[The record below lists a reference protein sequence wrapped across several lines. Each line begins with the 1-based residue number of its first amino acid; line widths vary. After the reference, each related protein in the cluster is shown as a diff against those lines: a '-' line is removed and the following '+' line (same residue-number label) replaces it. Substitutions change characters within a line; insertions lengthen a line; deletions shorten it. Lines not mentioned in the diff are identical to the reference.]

1 MKITFVITL
10 VLTCATINE
19 KDKLTGR
26 WETKPSPKGNV
37 TGVIFKED
45 NSFEGYINKKPFT
58 SGVYTLDKDTFS
70 FTDNGCDGQKGVYK
84 IIFFSNDDSLRL
96 VPIADS
102 CIQRK
107 EGMSKLVMGRIKQ

>member
-1 MKITFVITL
+1 MKITLFIAL
-10 VLTCATINE
+10 VLTGATINE

-26 WETKPSPKGNV
+26 WESQPSPKGNV

-45 NSFEGYINKKPFT
+45 YSFEGYINKKPFT
-58 SGVYTLDKDTFS
+58 SGVYTLDNDIFS
-70 FTDNGCDGQKGVYK
+70 FTDNGCDGKKGVYK

-96 VPIADS
+96 VPVEDS

-107 EGMSKLVMGRIKQ
+107 EGMSKLVMGRVK

>member
-1 MKITFVITL
+1 MKITLFITL
-10 VLTCATINE
+10 ALAGAITIE

-26 WETKPSPKGNV
+26 WESQPSPKGNI
-37 TGVIFKED
+37 TGVFFKED

-58 SGVYTLDKDTFS
+58 SGVYTLENDLFT
-70 FTDNGCDGQKGVYK
+70 FTDNGCDGKKGIYK

-96 VPIADS
+96 VPVEDS

-107 EGMSKLVMGRIKQ
+107 EGMSKLVMGRVK